1 MNNDLIKYT
10 LIISAILILLAILFF
25 NEISFIFLGFAI
37 VIIGIIILYKI
48 NQ

>member
-10 LIISAILILLAILFF
+10 LIISAISLLLAVLFF

-37 VIIGIIILYKI
+37 IIVGIIILYKI